1 MRRNIPAVLLA
12 PVLAAFA
19 PSCEAA
25 AQTLA
30 RTVKPAA
37 GAVGLPLPRSAAIP
51 TLPLHSPGLSAPLP
65 AAAPAGVSET
75 ALTETALA
83 EAAQGVMAAG
93 TDDGKLGAALDSTF
107 DLQQVAVSQDASAA
121 AVAASAAGPEPL
133 RRRLQDSRLQK
144 ALRGALLFLED
155 MQVRDRPGR
164 RSSEYDS
171 SDTGDGAR
179 SRLFINIPFTDL
191 TLSIPAPPW
200 ARIRNKIGEWM
211 SDIHFLPGLLG
222 TRGRSVLSVPDS
234 NSFMTSAIAFPLFLL
249 QDPARAEGE
258 GAITRMRRL
267 AVENLSSFK
276 RGAAY
281 SFWSELPGTRSAAT
295 RVGPLNIS
303 VDFLDRLTIPTRHP
317 VLGALFSFFT
327 KGLAM
332 PPFDW
337 VRRVYDRKENPAG
350 SDALFNVPND
360 ADDTAMTLA
369 IQALQAAERGPA
381 AADPNASPL
390 DIAALE
396 RIVAFRDIGRDKED
410 GRDQWKG
417 KNSGAYLTWLHDES
431 APVFAQPQAGVLPLG
446 VNNVDAVVNANV
458 LLALGLAGKTEVEG
472 YRSAV
477 ALLVKAIEQGVGG
490 AAGLYYPQ
498 NMMFPYVASRAFR
511 DGGTRDPSL
520 RAALQRLL
528 RDILDERDAL
538 AEAKPRDR
546 GAFPGGRDA
555 SLDLSTALGVA
566 TLLNMGRELAAEIG
580 EAKRYDRALGEG
592 VDFLLNRGRPH
603 KIRNPELRAS
613 SRATA
618 YKWSSGL
625 FFSASFQD
633 LAQWRSRAYT
643 AAIVIEALAKYLLG
657 YDIGEGGLRDGR
669 RLTISP
675 DGLSLTASS

>member
-1 MRRNIPAVLLA
+1 MKRIFYTILFALG
-12 PVLAAFA
+12 LAAFA
-19 PSCEAA
+19 PGFEAA
-25 AQTLA
+25 AQTFA
-30 RTVKPAA
+30 RAVKQAPA
-37 GAVGLPLPRSAAIP
+37 
-51 TLPLHSPGLSAPLP
+51 LPLHAPGLSAPLP
-65 AAAPAGVSET
+65 AAAAAPVPVLPQARALRPDLPAAFSG
-75 ALTETALA
+75 AILA
-83 EAAQGVMAAG
+83 EAAQGVAAAG
-93 TDDGKLGAALDSTF
+93 TDGGDLGAALDATF
-107 DLQQVAVSQDASAA
+107 DLRHDGVSRDAPAA
-121 AVAASAAGPEPL
+121 AVAASAVAHSKPL
-133 RRRLQDSRLQK
+133 SERLQNPRLKK
-144 ALRGALLFLED
+144 ALQGALLFLED
-155 MQVRDRPGR
+155 MQVRDRAGR

-179 SRLFINIPFTDL
+179 SRLFINIPFTDR

-200 ARIRNKIGEWM
+200 ARIRNKVGEWM
-211 SDIHFLPGLLG
+211 SDIHFLPSLLG
-222 TRGRSVLSVPDS
+222 SRGRSVLSFPDS

-249 QDPARAEGE
+249 QDSAPAEGE
-258 GAITRMRRL
+258 GAISRMRRL

-276 RGAAY
+276 RGTAY
-281 SFWSELPGTRSAAT
+281 SFWSELPGTRSDAA

-303 VDFLDRLTIPTRHP
+303 VDFLDRLTLPARNP

-327 KGLAM
+327 KSLDM
-332 PPFDW
+332 PPLDW
-337 VRRVYDRKENPAG
+337 VRRVYDRKQNPAG

-369 IQALQAAERGPA
+369 IQALQAAERKPGS
-381 AADPNASPL
+381 DPSSLPV

-396 RIVAFRDIGRDKED
+396 KIASFRDIGRNKED
-410 GRDQWKG
+410 GRDGWKG
-417 KNSGAYLTWLHDES
+417 KDSGAYLTWLRDES
-431 APVFAQPQAGVLPLG
+431 APVFAQPEAGVLPLG

-458 LLALGLAGKTEVEG
+458 ILALGLAGKTETEG

-477 ALLVKAIEQGVGG
+477 ALLVKAIEQGVWGG
-490 AAGLYYPQ
+490 ADLYYPQ
-498 NMMFPYVASRAFR
+498 NMMFPYVTSRAFR
-511 DGGTRDPSL
+511 DGGARDPSL

-528 RDILDERDAL
+528 RDILDGRDAL
-538 AEAKPRDR
+538 AEAAPRDR

-555 SLDLSTALGVA
+555 SLDLPTALGVA
-566 TLLNMGRELAAEIG
+566 TLLNMGRGLAAEIG
-580 EAKRYDRALGEG
+580 EGERYDRALGEG

-603 KIRNPELRAS
+603 KLRNPELRAS

-657 YDIGEGGLRDGR
+657 YDAGEGGLRDGR